1 MSKCLRRSVIRRKFL
16 SRWPG
21 GIATFLS
28 QPRRRGPKSQLTMSD
43 TRTVVLS
50 ATIAT
55 AVAMTANA
63 LFHSL
68 TQTTTT
74 TTPDTIAYATT
85 PASPARRLSSPPSPR
100 RRSFASQSAS
110 DVRQSSSFRVQKFVL
125 TGGPCGGKTTALARL
140 RTFLGERGY
149 RVFFVPE
156 AATFLWGNGVAPQD
170 NKCEQDWVDF
180 QRLLMQMQIRFE
192 DCMVERAEK
201 ACEGN
206 DELRAIVICD
216 RGTMDGKA
224 YVSPEM
230 WGSVLS
236 SQGFDEVSI
245 RDARYNAVLHMTTAA
260 EGAEAFYTSENNP
273 TRTEGVKEA
282 QILDRKIRD
291 AWLGHPQHIVFS
303 NDAKEHGGEGFEAK
317 LRSLID
323 HVSHIL
329 GLPTTR
335 RKARKYLLQESPSD
349 EAFEKESIAFRKF
362 QIEKCYPL
370 VLGASAND
378 ESKGYTYV
386 RRRSEVG
393 DQGGFAAYG
402 ETQVK
407 LVDGERIELKRVL
420 SHREYGIA
428 SSRAGNSNFNPLF
441 VFWCQPLANG
451 SLFVCFFCFPCVLLA
466 KTSDPSRHVVRTVR
480 TCFLIDGQSIYI
492 ERFQSPCPKITLM
505 YVQASSGEGGDE
517 LNVPAFIRECV
528 VREVTGQ
535 NEYSSRRIS
544 TRR

>member
-1 MSKCLRRSVIRRKFL
+1 M
-16 SRWPG
+16 
-21 GIATFLS
+21 
-28 QPRRRGPKSQLTMSD
+28 
-43 TRTVVLS
+43 
-50 ATIAT
+50 
-55 AVAMTANA
+55 
-63 LFHSL
+63 
-68 TQTTTT
+68 
-74 TTPDTIAYATT
+74 
-85 PASPARRLSSPPSPR
+85 
-100 RRSFASQSAS
+100 
-110 DVRQSSSFRVQKFVL
+110 L

-140 RTFLGERGY
+140 RTFLGERGF

-170 NKCEQDWVDF
+170 NKCDTDWVDF

-201 ACEGN
+201 ACEGS
-206 DELRAIVICD
+206 DDLRSIVLCD
-216 RGTMDGKA
+216 RGVMDGKA

-230 WGSVLS
+230 WESVLS

-245 RDARYNAVLHMTTAA
+245 RDTRYNAVLHMTTAA

-273 TRTEGVKEA
+273 SRTEGVEEA
-282 QILDRKIRD
+282 RILDRKIRD
-291 AWLGHPQHIVFS
+291 VWLGHPQQIVFS
-303 NDAKEHGGEGFEAK
+303 NDAKENDGEGFEAK

-335 RKARKYLLQESPSD
+335 RKARKYLLNAMPLD
-349 EAFEKESIAFRKF
+349 EEYENSSISIRKF

-393 DQGGFAAYG
+393 DHGGFAAYG
-402 ETQVK
+402 ETSVK
-407 LVDGERIELKRVL
+407 MIDGERIELKRVL

-428 SSRAGNSNFNPLF
+428 SSRA
-441 VFWCQPLANG
+441 
-451 SLFVCFFCFPCVLLA
+451 
-466 KTSDPSRHVVRTVR
+466 DPSRHVVRTVR
-480 TCFLIDGQSIYI
+480 TCFLIGGQSIYI
-492 ERFQSPCPKITLM
+492 EQFQSPCPKITLM
-505 YVQASSGEGGDE
+505 YVQASSDKNDDE
-517 LNVPAFIRECV
+517 LVLPEFIKKCI
-528 VREVTGQ
+528 VREVTGID
-535 NEYSSRRIS
+535 EYSSRTIS